1 MSGAHPTSYLAYS
14 IQTLPLLSRLTDSDR
29 DENTVPFS
37 CAKRLASRNVTSR
50 SASRSRLLPT
60 RMMTML
66 GLASVRASD
75 NQFASALKV
84 SRLHVFHTQSVVF
97 TAKIT
102 GTEIDQS
109 IN

>member
-1 MSGAHPTSYLAYS
+1 
-14 IQTLPLLSRLTDSDR
+14 
-29 DENTVPFS
+29 
-37 CAKRLASRNVTSR
+37 
-50 SASRSRLLPT
+50 
-60 RMMTML
+60 ML